1 MVRRIP
7 AWHRNELKRLVKA
20 PKLQFLDS
28 DLLAALKR
36 VGPKKFAK
44 DRQRPGPLLQ
54 SFVFGELAKAV
65 SLAGETTTVRHY
77 RDKDQVEV
85 DLVLE
90 RSPEEIVGIEVESR
104 ATVSP
109 KDCRGLKR
117 LEKATGDHFVCGIIL
132 HDGERVQKIAPKL
145 FAIPYEMLWEA

>member
-1 MVRRIP
+1 MFLVRRIP

-28 DLLAALKR
+28 GLLAALKR

-44 DRQRPGPLLQ
+44 DRQRLGPLLE
-54 SFVFGELAKAV
+54 SFVYWELAKAV
-65 SLAGETTTVRHY
+65 SLTGETTTVRHY

-104 ATVSP
+104 ATESLE
-109 KDCRGLKR
+109 DCRGLKR
-117 LEKATGDHFVCGIIL
+117 LEKAAGDHFVCGILL

-145 FAIPYEMLWEA
+145 FAIPDEMP